1 MKPQATI
8 PPGWFKNGG
17 DQGLAVS
24 VSVMLEGWDEDGAPG
39 IGPMGN
45 PLRAGVYDT
54 QGRSWSDYGP
64 KAGAWRLLDIL
75 SAEKVRAVF
84 YVSGIVAERYPE
96 LMMAIVAAGHAVAA
110 HSWSQHMIP
119 AYLSPEAETADI
131 GRCTAVIERTTGRRP
146 SGWLSPRCTPS
157 ASTSTLIAAAG
168 YRWHADTF
176 DSDLPYAVQ
185 TVSGALLAVPFT
197 MEINDMP
204 LYIRYGNEPQAFTRT
219 LERLLDQWR
228 VLPKGTACMDITAHA
243 HVFGR
248 PAGAV
253 EFAKSLQ
260 AVKRREQCA
269 WLTSHHEIEQLWTL
283 EGQGTVN
290 RR

>member
-1 MKPQATI
+1 MKPQVKT
-8 PPGWFKNGG
+8 PPGWFKNGS

-24 VSVMLEGWDEDGAPG
+24 VSVMLEGWADDGAPG

-64 KAGAWRLLDIL
+64 KAGVWRLLDIL
-75 SAEKVRAVF
+75 QAEGVQAVF

-96 LMMAIVAAGHAVAA
+96 VLSALCAARHAVAA

-119 AYLSPEAETADI
+119 TYLSREDERTDI
-131 GRCTAVIERTTGRRP
+131 DRCTSVIERSTGRRP
-146 SGWLSPRCTPS
+146 VGWLSPRCTPS
-157 ASTSTLIAAAG
+157 ASTSALIAEAG

-176 DSDLPYAVQ
+176 DSDLPYALQ
-185 TVSGALLAVPFT
+185 TPSGALLAVPFT

-219 LERLLDQWR
+219 LERLLDEWR
-228 VLPKGTACMDITAHA
+228 VLPKGTACLDITAHA

-260 AVKRREQCA
+260 AVKRHRQSA
-269 WLTSHHEIEQLWTL
+269 WLTSHHEIAQLWNQD
-283 EGQGTVN
+283 EK
-290 RR
+290 R